1 MVSWLR
7 AMNIHLKTAT
17 DYIKRAPFQAL
28 AAVFVLTLTF
38 FVATVLSI
46 LVYSSGKVIRYFETR
61 PQVISFLKDGAS
73 PEQIT
78 ALQNRLTLDSR
89 IKGVKYV
96 SKEEA
101 LSIYKEATKDNPL
114 LSELVSPSIFPA
126 SLEFSLSDLNKAE
139 DVIDEVKKEAI
150 VDQVGFTANL
160 GSESSVGNVVSRLRT
175 LTLYL
180 RVGGG
185 ILVGVLGA
193 TSFLVLIVII
203 GMRMTTRR
211 GEVEILDLI
220 GASPAFI
227 RSPIIIEALIYSAV
241 GVMVGWIS
249 SLILILYLTPSVVNY
264 FGEIPILPRDTVGF
278 LLLFGAIL
286 GGELLAGAALALM
299 GSMLAVT
306 RVKRG
311 R

>member
-1 MVSWLR
+1 
-7 AMNIHLKTAT
+7 MNIHLKTAV

-28 AAVFVLTLTF
+28 AAVFVLALTF
-38 FVATVLSI
+38 FVATILSI
-46 LVYSSGKVIRYFETR
+46 LVYSSGKIIRYFETR
-61 PQVISFLKDGAS
+61 PQVIAFLKDGAS

-78 ALQNRLTLDSR
+78 ALQNHLSIDGR

-126 SLEFSLSDLNKAE
+126 SLEFSLNDLNYAE
-139 DVIDEVKKEAI
+139 DIIEEVKKEAV

-175 LTLYL
+175 ITLYL
-180 RVGGG
+180 RLGGG
-185 ILVGVLGA
+185 ILVGVLGV
-193 TSFLVLIVII
+193 TSFLVLTVII

-211 GEVEILDLI
+211 GEVEILNLI
-220 GASPAFI
+220 GASPGFI
-227 RSPIIIEALIYSAV
+227 RSPIIVEALIYSLVGVAV
-241 GVMVGWIS
+241 GWLT
-249 SLILILYLTPSVVNY
+249 SLVIILYLTPSVVNY

-286 GGELLAGAALALM
+286 GGELLAGTALALL